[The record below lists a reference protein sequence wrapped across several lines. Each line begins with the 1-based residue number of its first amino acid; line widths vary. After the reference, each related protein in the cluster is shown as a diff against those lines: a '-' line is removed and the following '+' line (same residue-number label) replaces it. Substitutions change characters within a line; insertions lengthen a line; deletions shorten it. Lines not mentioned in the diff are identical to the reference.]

1 MSLSTSRRS
10 LNPMPHGAPGVASSM
25 KRPNS
30 GWNTGAV
37 LSPLSRRQYIFVWSL
52 LKRKTYS
59 GVPRARSG
67 TPPPCFRSSAS
78 LANASR
84 ISACLRESLT
94 CLSWSRNFTTRYS
107 IWPGYQRCPRTLT
120 SSILPYL
127 VAPKQSIALLSLCVA
142 PDSEQLLPNVS
153 ESIRRIR
160 SIRSSIPRFPI
171 CAHGSPSLSLPAN
184 REAFQW
190 LYNKYCQLHILV
202 LSRASH
208 TIDCGISAYS
218 KPMSASRITQSSRS
232 RESMSRSL
240 QPPRL
245 EGFAQFVLDIVYLFI
260 PHCIVAR
267 GSGRLVS
274 WWVGRR
280 RSFTGGR

>member
-37 LSPLSRRQYIFVWSL
+37 LSPLSRRQYMCVLSL
-52 LKRKTYS
+52 LAKKTYS
-59 GVPRARSG
+59 GFPPRARSG
-67 TPPPCFRSSAS
+67 TPPPCLRSSAS

-107 IWPGYQRCPRTLT
+107 IWPGNQRCPCTLT
-120 SSILPYL
+120 SCILPYL
-127 VAPKQSIALLSLCVA
+127 IAPEQSIALLSLCVA
-142 PDSEQLLPNVS
+142 PDSEQLLPIVS
-153 ESIRRIR
+153 DFIRRIR

-190 LYNKYCQLHILV
+190 LYNTYCQLHILV
-202 LSRASH
+202 LASASH

-218 KPMSASRITQSSRS
+218 KPMSASLAT
-232 RESMSRSL
+232 
-240 QPPRL
+240 
-245 EGFAQFVLDIVYLFI
+245 
-260 PHCIVAR
+260 
-267 GSGRLVS
+267 
-274 WWVGRR
+274 
-280 RSFTGGR
+280 